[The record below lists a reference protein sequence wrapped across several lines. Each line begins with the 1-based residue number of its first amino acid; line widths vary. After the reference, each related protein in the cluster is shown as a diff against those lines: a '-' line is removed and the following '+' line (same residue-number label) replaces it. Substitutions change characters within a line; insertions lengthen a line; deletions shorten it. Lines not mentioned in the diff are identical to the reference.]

1 AARRNPTDGR
11 SLPVK
16 DFLIGDRVRVRDL
29 PAVGSYAGRTGA
41 VVGISRTPD
50 GAVHGYHVKLDGRLP
65 GNRVEVGIAF
75 GPQELEPE
83 AGSAPPRPTPRPRP
97 RLLVPPGRGRRPGP
111 CPPPPPP
118 RRA

>member
-1 AARRNPTDGR
+1 
-11 SLPVK
+11 VK
-16 DFLIGDRVRVRDL
+16 DFIIGDRVRVRDL

-83 AGSAPPRPTPRPRP
+83 AGSAP
-97 RLLVPPGRGRRPGP
+97 
-111 CPPPPPP
+111 
-118 RRA
+118 